1 MGGAGYQGGGVRVC
15 SMVKFISSGIAA
27 LSYLKGHYN
36 ADRPGRVSDW
46 NDTANV
52 DGNGRGRGK
61 GNGNGNGN
69 SNSGRADTHTHT

>member
-1 MGGAGYQGGGVRVC
+1 MWVGGGVGQDARVAGGVC

-36 ADRPGRVSDW
+36 ADRPGRVNDW

-52 DGNGRGRGK
+52 DGNG
-61 GNGNGNGN
+61 NGNGN
-69 SNSGRADTHTHT
+69 SNRGRADTHTHT